1 MGPPGAGKGTQAVG
15 IAAHYG
21 VPAVSSGDLFR
32 DNIKRQTDLGRRF
45 STLIAAGDYVPD
57 VLTSS
62 LVFRRLLEPD
72 CANGWLLD
80 GYPRTVGQVLALD
93 LVMGERGT
101 RLDAVISLQADPDSL
116 VQRLLKR
123 AQIEGRLDDNEDTI
137 RHRINVYHRETEELL
152 HVYDMRGLV
161 VKVDAIG
168 EVADVTSRLAR
179 ALDEKLD
186 PR

>member
-21 VPAVSSGDLFR
+21 VPAISSGDLFR
-32 DNIKRQTDLGRRF
+32 DNIKRKTDLGRRF

-62 LVFRRLLEPD
+62 VVFRRLLQPD
-72 CANGWLLD
+72 CAHGWLLD
-80 GYPRTVGQVLALD
+80 GYPRTVGQVVALD
-93 LVMGERGT
+93 LAMAERGT
-101 RLDAVISLQADPDSL
+101 RLDAVISLQADPDEL
-116 VQRLLKR
+116 VERLLKR
-123 AQIEGRLDDNEDTI
+123 AQIEGRADDNAETI
-137 RHRINVYHRETEELL
+137 RHRIDVYDRETAELL

-168 EVADVTSRLAR
+168 PVDDVTARLAK

>member
-1 MGPPGAGKGTQAVG
+1 MGPPGAGKGTQATG

-21 VPAVSSGDLFR
+21 IPAISSGDLFR
-32 DNIKRQTDLGRRF
+32 DNIRRQTDLGRRI
-45 STLIAAGDYVPD
+45 SALIAGGDYVPD

-72 CANGWLLD
+72 CGNGWLLD
-80 GYPRTVGQVLALD
+80 GYPRTVGQVAALD
-93 LVMGERGT
+93 LAMRERGT
-101 RLDAVISLQADPDSL
+101 RLDAVITLQAHPDSL
-116 VQRLLKR
+116 VERLLKR
-123 AQIEGRLDDNEDTI
+123 AEIEGRADDNEETI
-137 RHRINVYHRETEELL
+137 RHRIDIYERQTAELL

-168 EVADVTSRLAR
+168 PVDDVTARLAK